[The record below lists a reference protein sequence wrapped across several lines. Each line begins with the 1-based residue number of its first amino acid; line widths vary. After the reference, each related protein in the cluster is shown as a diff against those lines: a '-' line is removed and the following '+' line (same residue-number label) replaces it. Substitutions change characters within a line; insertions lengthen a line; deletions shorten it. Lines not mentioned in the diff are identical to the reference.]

1 MPQDKSPKAYRKPL
15 PHIDEESRP
24 WWEAAQRHDLYI
36 QKCRDCGDLR
46 FHPRALCTSCMSART
61 EWVRCKGTGKI
72 YTFTVTNQN
81 QAGGFRDSLPYIMAW
96 VEVDEG
102 LKMLTNIVDCPP
114 EQVKIGMPVE
124 AVFDDVTPEVTLVK
138 FRPAR

>member
-24 WWEAAQRHDLYI
+24 WWEAVQRHELYV

-46 FHPRALCTSCMSART
+46 FHPRALCTSCMSSRT
-61 EWVRCKGTGKI
+61 EWVRCKGSGKI

-81 QAGGFRDSLPYIMAW
+81 QAGGFRDSLPYVMAW

-102 LKMLTNIVDCPP
+102 LKMLTNIIDCPP